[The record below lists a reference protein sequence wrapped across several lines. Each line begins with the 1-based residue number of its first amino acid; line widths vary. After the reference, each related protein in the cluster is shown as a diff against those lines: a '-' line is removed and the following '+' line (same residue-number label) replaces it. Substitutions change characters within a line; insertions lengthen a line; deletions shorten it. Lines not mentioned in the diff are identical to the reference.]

1 MKTTKSEQTV
11 QSLLKGG
18 STQVST
24 ELVIQRK
31 EDIWDRKRKSL
42 LIHSLLMGYPI
53 PSLFFA
59 KEGDTLHVL
68 DGKQRLTSIQA
79 FVDDK
84 FALSTSTPNIG
95 DLAGKKFSELGKE
108 LQRKIW
114 DYQLDLTVVE
124 ETTEEEMEELFVR
137 WNNGMPLV
145 RIETT
150 RVILGQSVHKFIREV
165 TEMPFFKEK
174 VKLSNA
180 NKRRCVNEEL
190 VLQILALAKKRE
202 ASKRETGFSG
212 NELRDFAYELRKD
225 DVKEELRSDIQNA
238 CHDLNKAFKG
248 GEEFLKKLHVPMIF
262 KLVLDMQ
269 EINRNTNLRIAPKQF
284 GEFVVNFW
292 NNRPEEYK
300 NASMS
305 GSASK
310 ENVQKRLSIMTQAF
324 EEHFGVK
331 VLRDVPTADDEVAAS
346 VKTLEEQGE

>member
-11 QSLLKGG
+11 ESLLRGG
-18 STQVST
+18 STQIST
-24 ELVIQRK
+24 DLVIQRK

-42 LIHSLLMGYPI
+42 LIHSMLMGYPI

-59 KEGDTLHVL
+59 KEGDTFHVL
-68 DGKQRLTSIQA
+68 DGKQRLTSIQG

-84 FALSTSTPNIG
+84 YALSTSIPEIS
-95 DLAGKKFSELGKE
+95 DLAGKKFSKLDKE
-108 LQRKIW
+108 QQQKILE
-114 DYQLDLTVVE
+114 YRLDLTVVE
-124 ETTEEEMEELFVR
+124 DLTEEEMEELFVR

-150 RVILGQSVHKFIREV
+150 RVILGQSVHKFIREI

-180 NKRRCVNEEL
+180 NKRRCVDEEL
-190 VLQILALAKKRE
+190 VLQILALV
-202 ASKRETGFSG
+202 SKRETGFSG
-212 NELRDFAYELRKD
+212 NELKEFAKELRKD
-225 DVKEELRSDIQNA
+225 DVKEELRADIQNA
-238 CHDLNKAFKG
+238 CHDLNKAFSG
-248 GEEFLKKLHVPMIF
+248 EEEFLKKLHVPMIF

-269 EINRNTNLRIAPKQF
+269 EINRNTNRRISPKQF

-305 GSASK
+305 GSARK

-324 EEHFGVK
+324 EEHFGVQVK
-331 VLRDVPTADDEVAAS
+331 RDVPTADEEVAAS
-346 VKTLEEQGE
+346 VEAVEEQGE